1 MSAVEWLLW
10 LTAVCLVFV
19 AFCAIDAPTL
29 CARAAHLLADRLRH
43 GGAR

>member
-10 LTAVCLVFV
+10 LTAVSLTFV

-29 CARAAHLLADRLRH
+29 CARATNRLINRIF
-43 GGAR
+43 GGTR